1 MAEAATRVAL
11 LARPGNA
18 CDRLQTALRD
28 AGADVVM
35 VADPT
40 LANADDVRAA
50 GAQAILVALE
60 PSIED
65 ALERF
70 DGLLD
75 DPAITVIFD
84 EADLAARREG
94 WDAARWVRHLAAKL
108 TGASEVLPPGGE
120 AELVLGSVPAIAPGT
135 VNLHQYRDTG
145 DVGSFDIT
153 VFETNTLNSGDS
165 DLGAFDVGDLAKEF
179 EALAAAM
186 PDHRDRAGQAA
197 SQPVMPADAAAAQ
210 EPARAQPAHEQPA
223 PAEARD
229 DHVVSDRFHR
239 DLEELNVRIASMEL
253 VDAPRHIAKLSGA
266 VLVLAGIGGP
276 DAVRQLLGGLPA
288 TFPRP
293 VLIQQRLDGAR
304 HDKLVR
310 QMQRATTMPVHLAA
324 HGDTLAPGNVYILP
338 EALGVI
344 AQGNELKFQQDGDL
358 FASLPA
364 DDSAVI
370 VLSGSD
376 PAAADAAMGLSW
388 GGALV
393 AGQMPEGCYDATAA
407 EAVIARGATSGAPAE
422 LAKRLAQRWPA

>member
-50 GAQAILVALE
+50 GVQAILVALE

-70 DGLLD
+70 DVLLD

-120 AELVLGSVPAIAPGT
+120 AELMLGTVPAIAQGT

-145 DVGSFDIT
+145 DAESFDIT
-153 VFETNTLNSGDS
+153 VFETNTLNSGGS
-165 DLGAFDVGDLAKEF
+165 DLQAFDVGDLAKEF

-186 PDHRDRAGQAA
+186 PGHRDQAGQTAE
-197 SQPVMPADAAAAQ
+197 PVTPAMADAAPVE
-210 EPARAQPAHEQPA
+210 EPAREQPAQEQPA
-223 PAEARD
+223 PA
-229 DHVVSDRFHR
+229 
-239 DLEELNVRIASMEL
+239 
-253 VDAPRHIAKLSGA
+253 
-266 VLVLAGIGGP
+266 
-276 DAVRQLLGGLPA
+276 
-288 TFPRP
+288 
-293 VLIQQRLDGAR
+293 
-304 HDKLVR
+304 
-310 QMQRATTMPVHLAA
+310 
-324 HGDTLAPGNVYILP
+324 
-338 EALGVI
+338 
-344 AQGNELKFQQDGDL
+344 
-358 FASLPA
+358 
-364 DDSAVI
+364 
-370 VLSGSD
+370 
-376 PAAADAAMGLSW
+376 
-388 GGALV
+388 
-393 AGQMPEGCYDATAA
+393 
-407 EAVIARGATSGAPAE
+407 
-422 LAKRLAQRWPA
+422 

>member
-1 MAEAATRVAL
+1 MAEVATRVAL

-18 CDRLQTALRD
+18 CDRLQAALHD
-28 AGADVVM
+28 AGADVVL

-40 LANADDVRAA
+40 RIDADSVHAA
-50 GAQAILVALE
+50 GVQAILVALE
-60 PSIED
+60 PSVED
-65 ALERF
+65 VLERF

-84 EADLAARREG
+84 EADLAAQREG

-108 TGASEVLPPGGE
+108 NHADNVLPPGGE
-120 AELVLGSVPAIAPGT
+120 AELMFGSVPAVATGT
-135 VNLHQYRDTG
+135 VNLHQYRDDR
-145 DVGSFDIT
+145 DVGQFDIT
-153 VFETNTLNSGDS
+153 AFEANADTAGLE
-165 DLGAFDVGDLAKEF
+165 AFDVGDLALEF

-186 PDHRDRAGQAA
+186 PEHRGEARQIADPVVSEVADTTPVAASDAGQ
-197 SQPVMPADAAAAQ
+197 SPPDDAT
-210 EPARAQPAHEQPA
+210 
-223 PAEARD
+223 RD
-229 DHVVSDRFHR
+229 DHVVNHRFHR

-253 VDAPRHIAKLSGA
+253 VDGPRNIAKVAGA

-293 VLIQQRLDGAR
+293 VLVQQRLDGAR

-310 QMQRATTMPVHLAA
+310 QMQRATTMPVHLAE
-324 HGDTLAPGNVYILP
+324 HGVTLEAGHVYILP
-338 EALGVI
+338 ETLGVV
-344 AQGNELKFQQDGDL
+344 AQGNTLRFEQDGDL

-376 PAAADAAMGLSW
+376 PASADAAMGLSW

-393 AGQMPEGCYDATAA
+393 AGQIPEGCYDATAA
-407 EAVIARGATSGAPAE
+407 EAVIARGAESGAPAD
-422 LAKRLAQRWPA
+422 LAKRLAARWPA

>member
-1 MAEAATRVAL
+1 MAEAAMRVAL

-28 AGADVVM
+28 AGADVVL

-40 LANADDVRAA
+40 VTDPDNVRAA
-50 GAQAILVALE
+50 GVQANLVALE
-60 PSIED
+60 PSVED
-65 ALERF
+65 ALERY

-84 EADLAARREG
+84 EAELAAQREG

-108 TGASEVLPPGGE
+108 KGADDVLPPGGE
-120 AELVLGSVPAIAPGT
+120 AELMFGNVPAVATGT
-135 VNLHQYRDTG
+135 TNLHQYRDTR
-145 DVGSFDIT
+145 DAGSFDIT
-153 VFETNTLNSGDS
+153 AFETNTLNASTS
-165 DLGAFDVGDLAKEF
+165 DPDAFDVGDLAKEF

-186 PDHRDRAGQAA
+186 PGQRDQPEQAA
-197 SQPVMPADAAAAQ
+197 KPAPSAMAEAAPTEVPDNEQTTPAAAK
-210 EPARAQPAHEQPA
+210 
-223 PAEARD
+223 D
-229 DHVVSDRFHR
+229 DNVTSNRFHR

-253 VDAPRHIAKLSGA
+253 VDGPRTIAKVAGA

-324 HGDTLAPGNVYILP
+324 HGDTLVPGNVYILP

-344 AQGNELKFQQDGDL
+344 AQGNELRFQQDGDL

-364 DDSAVI
+364 DDSAVV

-376 PAAADAAMGLSW
+376 PAAADAVMGLSW

-393 AGQMPEGCYDATAA
+393 AGQIPEGCYDATAA

>member
-1 MAEAATRVAL
+1 
-11 LARPGNA
+11 
-18 CDRLQTALRD
+18 
-28 AGADVVM
+28 
-35 VADPT
+35 
-40 LANADDVRAA
+40 VRAA
-50 GAQAILVALE
+50 GVQAILVALE
-60 PSIED
+60 PSVED
-65 ALERF
+65 ALERY

-84 EADLAARREG
+84 EAELAAQREG

-108 TGASEVLPPGGE
+108 KGADDVLPPGGE
-120 AELVLGSVPAIAPGT
+120 AELMFGNVPAVATGT
-135 VNLHQYRDTG
+135 TNLHQYRDTR
-145 DVGSFDIT
+145 DAGSFDIT
-153 VFETNTLNSGDS
+153 AFETNTLNASTS
-165 DLGAFDVGDLAKEF
+165 DPDAFDVGDLAKEF

-186 PDHRDRAGQAA
+186 PGQRDQPEQAA
-197 SQPVMPADAAAAQ
+197 KPAPSAMAEAAPTEVPDNEQTTPAAAK
-210 EPARAQPAHEQPA
+210 
-223 PAEARD
+223 D
-229 DHVVSDRFHR
+229 DNVTSNRFHR

-253 VDAPRHIAKLSGA
+253 VDGPRTIAKVAGA

-324 HGDTLAPGNVYILP
+324 HGDTLVPGNVYILP

-344 AQGNELKFQQDGDL
+344 AQGNELRFQQDGDL

-376 PAAADAAMGLSW
+376 PAAADAVMGLSW

-393 AGQMPEGCYDATAA
+393 AGQIPEGCYDATAA

>member
-1 MAEAATRVAL
+1 L

-28 AGADVVM
+28 AGADVVL

-40 LANADDVRAA
+40 LTDADNVRAA
-50 GAQAILVALE
+50 GVQAILVALE
-60 PSIED
+60 PSVED

-70 DGLLD
+70 DGVLD

-84 EADLAARREG
+84 EADLAAQREG

-108 TGASEVLPPGGE
+108 KGADDVLPPGGE
-120 AELVLGSVPAIAPGT
+120 AELMLGSVPAIAPGT
-135 VNLHQYRDTG
+135 VNLHQYRDTS
-145 DVGSFDIT
+145 DAGSFDIT
-153 VFETNTLNSGDS
+153 AFETNTLNSGAS
-165 DLGAFDVGDLAKEF
+165 TLEAFDVGDLAKEF

-186 PDHRDRAGQAA
+186 PGHREQAGQITEEPVTPAMAEAA
-197 SQPVMPADAAAAQ
+197 SA
-210 EPARAQPAHEQPA
+210 EESGQPA
-223 PAEARD
+223 PVEAARD

-324 HGDTLAPGNVYILP
+324 HGDTLVPGNVYILP

-344 AQGNELKFQQDGDL
+344 AQGNELRFQQDGDL

>member
-1 MAEAATRVAL
+1 MAEAAMRVAL

-28 AGADVVM
+28 AGAYVVL

-40 LANADDVRAA
+40 VTDPDNVRAA
-50 GAQAILVALE
+50 GVQAILVALE
-60 PSIED
+60 PSVED
-65 ALERF
+65 ALERY

-84 EADLAARREG
+84 EAELAAQREG

-108 TGASEVLPPGGE
+108 KGADDVLPPGGE
-120 AELVLGSVPAIAPGT
+120 AELMFGNVPAVAAGT
-135 VNLHQYRDTG
+135 TNLHQYRDTR

-153 VFETNTLNSGDS
+153 AFETNTLNASTS
-165 DLGAFDVGDLAKEF
+165 DPDAFDVGDLAKEF

-186 PDHRDRAGQAA
+186 PGQ
-197 SQPVMPADAAAAQ
+197 
-210 EPARAQPAHEQPA
+210 RAQPEQAAKPAQSAMAEAA
-223 PAEARD
+223 PAEVPDNEQTTPAAAKD
-229 DHVVSDRFHR
+229 DNVTSNRFHR

-253 VDAPRHIAKLSGA
+253 VDGPRTIAKVAGA

-310 QMQRATTMPVHLAA
+310 QMQRATSMPVHLAA
-324 HGDTLAPGNVYILP
+324 HGDTLVPGNVYILP

-344 AQGNELKFQQDGDL
+344 AQGNELRFQQDGDL

-376 PAAADAAMGLSW
+376 PAAADAVMGLSW

>member
-1 MAEAATRVAL
+1 MAETATRVAL

-18 CDRLQTALRD
+18 CDRLQAALRD
-28 AGADVVM
+28 AGADVVL

-40 LANADDVRAA
+40 LTDADNVRAA
-50 GAQAILVALE
+50 GVQAILVALE
-60 PSIED
+60 PSVED

-70 DGLLD
+70 DGVLD

-84 EADLAARREG
+84 EADLAAQREG

-108 TGASEVLPPGGE
+108 KGADDVLPPGGE
-120 AELVLGSVPAIAPGT
+120 AELMFGSVPAVAPGT
-135 VNLHQYRDTG
+135 VNLHHYRDEVEAG
-145 DVGSFDIT
+145 GFEIT
-153 VFETNTLNSGDS
+153 AFEANAGTV
-165 DLGAFDVGDLAKEF
+165 DLETFDVGGLALEF

-186 PDHRDRAGQAA
+186 PVHHDQAETTA
-197 SQPVMPADAAAAQ
+197 RPGVPEMAPADMHV
-210 EPARAQPAHEQPA
+210 AHPSPPTDATQ
-223 PAEARD
+223 D
-229 DHVVSDRFHR
+229 DSAVSNRFHR

-253 VDAPRHIAKLSGA
+253 VDGPRSITRLSGA

-324 HGDTLAPGNVYILP
+324 HGETLAPGNVYILP
-338 EALGVI
+338 EALGLI

-376 PAAADAAMGLSW
+376 PATADAAMGLSW

-407 EAVIARGATSGAPAE
+407 EAVIARGAESGAPAD
-422 LAKRLAQRWPA
+422 LAKRLAARWPA

>member
-1 MAEAATRVAL
+1 MAEAAMRVAL

-28 AGADVVM
+28 AGADVVL

-40 LANADDVRAA
+40 LTDADNVRAA
-50 GAQAILVALE
+50 GVQAILVALE
-60 PSIED
+60 PSVED

-70 DGLLD
+70 DGVLD

-84 EADLAARREG
+84 EADLAAQREG

-108 TGASEVLPPGGE
+108 KGADDVLPPGGE
-120 AELVLGSVPAIAPGT
+120 AELMLGSVPAIAPGT
-135 VNLHQYRDTG
+135 VNLHQYRDTS
-145 DVGSFDIT
+145 DAGSFDIT
-153 VFETNTLNSGDS
+153 AFETNTLNSGAS
-165 DLGAFDVGDLAKEF
+165 TLEAFDVGDLAKEF

-186 PDHRDRAGQAA
+186 PGHRDQAGQTTEAPVTPAMAETA
-197 SQPVMPADAAAAQ
+197 SA
-210 EPARAQPAHEQPA
+210 EESGQPA
-223 PAEARD
+223 PVEAARD

-344 AQGNELKFQQDGDL
+344 AQGNELRFQQDGDL